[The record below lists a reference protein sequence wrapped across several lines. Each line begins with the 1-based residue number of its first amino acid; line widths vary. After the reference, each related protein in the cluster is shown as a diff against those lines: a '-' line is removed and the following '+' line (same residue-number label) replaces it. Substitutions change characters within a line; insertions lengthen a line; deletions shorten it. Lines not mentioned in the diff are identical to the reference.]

1 MLPPCL
7 GGKVGCGPG
16 DVFTKIAMWAQGG
29 PEIDSA
35 IQPLSRRA
43 NQPVNQS
50 ATQPPSH
57 VATQPPILLRDPAN
71 QPLSHLAN
79 QLPLTISHRLL
90 YQAKSCWR
98 KNLDAQMAK
107 DEQLNV
113 MLKNRACHK
122 TAKMLL
128 RASTWQ
134 RAKGK
139 RSKSAMR

>member
-57 VATQPPILLRDPAN
+57 SATHPPQGPSQSAS
-71 QPLSHLAN
+71 QPLSHPTSAADKPPPA
-79 QLPLTISHRLL
+79 LPK
-90 YQAKSCWR
+90 QKVAG
-98 KNLDAQMAK
+98 
-107 DEQLNV
+107 E
-113 MLKNRACHK
+113 K
-122 TAKMLL
+122 T
-128 RASTWQ
+128 
-134 RAKGK
+134 
-139 RSKSAMR
+139 